1 MEAILKMGDIVIRPA
16 QKLDCG
22 QIRALIQELADY
34 QQMPDGPKIGADGKT
49 NDNNLRENPASLRTK
64 SYKVLERDGFDG
76 ERPLFLS
83 TVAEDT
89 KTNKLVGYTLFYYL
103 YDCFEGKYLYLE
115 DICVTEAYRK
125 KGFGAALFES
135 VVKVG
140 VETDCSSMR
149 WDVLKWNPAR
159 KFYDKYGATN
169 LTETKGV
176 LFYRY
181 YNK

>member
-34 QQMPDGPKIGADGKT
+34 QQMPDGPKIGAD
-49 NDNNLRENPASLRTK
+49 
-64 SYKVLERDGFDG
+64 VLERDGFDG

-83 TVAEDT
+83 TVAENT